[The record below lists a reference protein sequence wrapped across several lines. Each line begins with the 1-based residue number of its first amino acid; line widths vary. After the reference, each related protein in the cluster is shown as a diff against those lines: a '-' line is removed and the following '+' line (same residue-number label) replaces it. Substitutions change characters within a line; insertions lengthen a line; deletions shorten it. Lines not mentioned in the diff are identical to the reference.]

1 LIVLDT
7 TVLIY
12 AAGTEHPLKAP
23 CEHALEAV
31 ANGAI
36 RATTIAG
43 VLQEFA
49 SVWAR
54 HRPRKDASARALDY
68 LAMLV
73 PLQRVDE
80 EDLEAGL
87 RLYEENAD
95 LGSFDAVLAA
105 VALNRDADALVSADR
120 AFASV
125 RGLPYVDPASPE
137 LDELLGR

>member
-12 AAGTEHPLKAP
+12 AAGVEHPLKAP
-23 CEHALEAV
+23 CERALEAV
-31 ANGAI
+31 ATGAI
-36 RATTIAG
+36 RATTVAG

-54 HRPRKDASARALDY
+54 RRPRKDASARALDY

-73 PLQRVDE
+73 PLPRVDE

-87 RLYEENAD
+87 RLYERHTN

-120 AFASV
+120 AFDSV
-125 RGLPYVDPASPE
+125 RGLRYVDPATPE
-137 LDELLGR
+137 LDRLLVG

>member
-23 CEHALEAV
+23 CERALEAV
-31 ANGAI
+31 ATGAI

-54 HRPRKDASARALDY
+54 RRPRKDASARALDY
-68 LAMLV
+68 LAMLA

-80 EDLEAGL
+80 QDLEAGL
-87 RLYEENAD
+87 RLYERHTD

-105 VALNRDADALVSADR
+105 VALERNAQALVSADR
-120 AFASV
+120 AFAAV
-125 RGLPYVDPASPE
+125 RGLPYVNPASPE
-137 LDELLGR
+137 LDELLGG